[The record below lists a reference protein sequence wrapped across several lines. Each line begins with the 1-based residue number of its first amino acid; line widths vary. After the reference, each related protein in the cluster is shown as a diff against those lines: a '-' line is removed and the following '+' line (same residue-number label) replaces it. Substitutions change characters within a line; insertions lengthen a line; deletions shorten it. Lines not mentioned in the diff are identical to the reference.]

1 MKGKGSNLSQM
12 INDLFLGV
20 LSTTFSLE
28 IMKNYL
34 RDQISSLTRG
44 WHVLRGGEFEISA
57 PEDLEMLTT
66 LLFQKVQYRLRAG
79 DCPIVSNLRHGIR
92 QKLELAVQPLNETPN
107 VICNFKLL
115 GFGTK
120 VLEDATVGHGQMCP
134 PLMAIGLI
142 FL

>member
-44 WHVLRGGEFEISA
+44 WHVLRGGEFGISA
-57 PEDLEMLTT
+57 LEGFEMLTT
-66 LLFQKVQYRLRAG
+66 LLFQKVQYRLRARR
-79 DCPIVSNLRHGIR
+79 CPMSPTFDMVSDKRLSPLFSHWT
-92 QKLELAVQPLNETPN
+92 KLPILFVILNSWVSAPKHSRT
-107 VICNFKLL
+107 
-115 GFGTK
+115 
-120 VLEDATVGHGQMCP
+120 
-134 PLMAIGLI
+134 
-142 FL
+142 